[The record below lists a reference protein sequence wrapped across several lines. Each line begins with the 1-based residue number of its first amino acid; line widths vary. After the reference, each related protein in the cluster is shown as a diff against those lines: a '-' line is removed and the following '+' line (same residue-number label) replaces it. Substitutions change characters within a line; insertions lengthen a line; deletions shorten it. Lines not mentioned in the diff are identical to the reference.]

1 MNTSRLRKS
10 LMLLFCSISVSF
22 ARAQGSDLPP
32 DLDNYINRVL
42 EQFNVPGVGVGIV
55 KDGKVLMTKGYGV
68 KRMGS
73 PDPVDEN
80 TLFTIASNSKAFT
93 ATALAMLVEEGKLD
107 WEDPVTKYLPY
118 LKFSDN
124 YVTTHLTVR
133 DLLVHHSGIPA
144 YANDF
149 LLFPPSTFSRK
160 ELLRKLKD
168 IPLAHDFRSVY
179 AYDNI
184 LYVAAGELVEAVSGL
199 SWEDFVKVRIFDK
212 VGMRNSISRY
222 STLKQ
227 QPNIAYA
234 HTRRNGKLRVVENY
248 FESNIGDNGNPAGGI
263 ASSAVDMSNWL
274 ITQLD
279 SGRTPNNGRIFKPTA
294 TRELWKIVRTMP
306 ISKEPEWLKPNQ
318 KHFYGYA
325 LGFRTYDYRGEQVV
339 GHGGLL
345 TGFVS
350 QIAMVPEKRL
360 GVVVLTNQLSSGA
373 YWAII
378 NQVLDYYLGAESF
391 DWIAGYK
398 KQLDRSEGQEDST
411 RRNVKPVLP
420 DPMLKRSLPL
430 KDYAGVYRDDI
441 FERVVVSL
449 AGDSALRLD
458 FAKSPQYC
466 GKLQYFHGDMFR
478 LVYDN
483 PDRGEGPFLTFVLNA
498 DKSIRE
504 GRFVG
509 ERSGGRGTL
518 GRVSLTPDTRAI
530 LDTADLKSRIQK
542 ILAKQPEGRFAY
554 AFMDLQTGEQLLFNA
569 QEMFHAAS
577 TMKTP
582 VMVEAFKQA
591 AEGKFSLSDSITV
604 YNNFKSIVDKSKFS
618 LPVNTDS
625 EGDLYARLGKKMTRH
640 DLIFRMITASSNLAT
655 NIIIDQVGAKN
666 VMKTMRS
673 IGADDIRVLRGVED
687 SKAFQKGLNNQVT
700 AYDLMLIFERIAKG
714 NLINRTASEGMIKI
728 LKAQKFNSII
738 PAQLPDDVEVAH
750 KTGSIEGICHD
761 SGIVYLPGGRSYVL
775 VLLSGKVK
783 DADARKTLADVS
795 RQFYN
800 YFSDK

>member
-22 ARAQGSDLPP
+22 AMAQGPDLPP

-55 KDGKVLMTKGYGV
+55 KDGKVLMAKGYGV
-68 KRMGS
+68 KRMDS

-93 ATALAMLVEEGKLD
+93 ATALAMLVEEGKLG

-118 LKFSDN
+118 LKFSDD

-133 DLLVHHSGIPA
+133 DLLVHHSGLPA
-144 YANDF
+144 YTNDF

-160 ELLRKLKD
+160 ELLEKLKD
-168 IPLAHDFRSVY
+168 VPLAHDFRSVY

-184 LYVAAGELVEAVSGL
+184 LYVAAGELVEAVSGM

-212 VGMRNSISRY
+212 VGMHNSINRY
-222 STLKQ
+222 STLKK

-248 FESNIGDNGNPAGGI
+248 FDSNIGDNGNPAGGI

-306 ISKEPEWLKPNQ
+306 ISKEPEWLRPNQ

-398 KQLDRSEGQEDST
+398 KQLDRSQGRADST
-411 RRNVKPVLP
+411 EPADKKVVP

-430 KDYAGVYRDDI
+430 ADYAGVYRDEL
-441 FERVVVSL
+441 FGRVTVSMVS
-449 AGDSALRLD
+449 DSALRLD
-458 FAKSPQYC
+458 FVKSPQYC
-466 GKLQYFHGDMFR
+466 GTLQYFHGDMFR
-478 LVYDN
+478 LIYDN

-518 GRVSLTPDTRAI
+518 GRVALTPDKRAI

-542 ILAKQPEGRFAY
+542 IMAKQPEGRFAY

-666 VMKTMRS
+666 VMKTMKS

-714 NLINRTASEGMIKI
+714 NLINKTASEGMIKI

-775 VLLSGKVK
+775 VLLSGKLK